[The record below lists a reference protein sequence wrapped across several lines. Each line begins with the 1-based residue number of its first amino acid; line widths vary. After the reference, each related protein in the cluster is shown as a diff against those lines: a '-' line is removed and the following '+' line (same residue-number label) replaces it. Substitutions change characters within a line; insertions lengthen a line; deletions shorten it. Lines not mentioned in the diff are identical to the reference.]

1 MDAILL
7 PSKHRGMGFRFRGAL
22 SERTTVLECW
32 HVVVVHGACEFT
44 QLQCKRDRSSIG
56 GRIAGQICGKV
67 ELVLRYASPDGGTAG
82 TAQAGG
88 YAVRYE
94 KSPSRPRRDGQNLA
108 ENVRWKGFILSQ
120 KSPQKGVN
128 SLKGPASSQRYPPN
142 VRMALGHYVSV

>member
-1 MDAILL
+1 MWGADWTVGNATYEDGGRVVVAGSLQCSMGAPAGATSGNIDVREPRPKVTETQWMRLFL

-67 ELVLRYASPDGGTAG
+67 ELVLRYASPDGGTPG

-88 YAVRYE
+88 YAV
-94 KSPSRPRRDGQNLA
+94 Q
-108 ENVRWKGFILSQ
+108 
-120 KSPQKGVN
+120 
-128 SLKGPASSQRYPPN
+128 
-142 VRMALGHYVSV
+142 